1 MLPSLHQLS
10 LRPAR
15 GDEDEEEPTG
25 VLPMDKILAGTLWRQ
40 LPPEIITEIEKAY
53 QGPNDPCR
61 RSAQRV
67 CTHPVYSMN
76 HEMKNWC
83 DKYFK
88 QHCSFPPV
96 VAVPNAQFPV
106 LAPIAPFLCG
116 PHGVYNPYDSGHQR
130 QWRRQFAMFC
140 NVVYGQWGNGMATRR
155 AVFEALKSLSD
166 TMIRFPPLNN
176 LVNPNNGIQQNVFS
190 HVPHLD
196 IDWLPPSVVHIGV
209 SAFEGCS
216 GLRRLRLPEGLLMI
230 DDQAFLNCRTLEEL
244 DLPNTVHTI
253 GSLAFFNCRRLRR
266 LRLPERELGE
276 RLQTIP
282 SGMCLNCPQLERI
295 DLPNNI
301 VAISSDAFHNC
312 VSLRAIGWSS
322 SLATIERSAFRQCT
336 SLAGKVVLPGS
347 LTAFEEGAFQDCT
360 AMTAI
365 DQAREAGR
373 ESIYLIPVR
382 VCSGCTSLVEAP
394 ILLNVTTISAE
405 AFKNCVSLSSTK
417 QNPLPFS
424 SGLHRIRTEAFAGCT
439 SLQYVHVPDSV
450 VEIQFS
456 SFEGCTNLAEVRL
469 PDNRR
474 YPQGYNFLQ
483 NFTFKNSGLRT
494 IHLPSNL
501 RFVGREAFAG
511 CKQLQTITVAPHQ
524 EIPYVHDPYYPRYRE
539 VDLNLA
545 NSAFERCE
553 KLIAFM
559 TPKTHLVS
567 IKMEA
572 FKDCTS
578 LDRVAFKLCSDL
590 GARAFK
596 GCTNLKTVT
605 FYPKVGPEENAQN
618 LRFLSIGEQCFQ
630 DCEHLAAIEIP
641 DSVGFIGQDAFRA
654 CRQLKTVTLPPRI
667 AEVAVTCFKDC
678 SALEEI
684 EIPYQVRIIQSGAFD
699 LCRSLRKVT
708 FGRGPN
714 NEPPRLDLIAAFAFG
729 GCNNIEEFVLPASV
743 TRVSNFA
750 FPSNFV
756 ERGRVTEAARPE
768 GSRRIYYYDRLDDD

>member
-10 LRPAR
+10 LRPVR
-15 GDEDEEEPTG
+15 GDEEEEEPTG

-40 LPPEIITEIEKAY
+40 LPPEILAEIEKAY
-53 QGPNDPCR
+53 QDPNDPCR
-61 RSAQRV
+61 RSAQRA

-83 DKYFK
+83 DEYFK
-88 QHCSFPPV
+88 QHCFFPPV

-190 HVPHLD
+190 HVPYLD

-216 GLRRLRLPEGLLMI
+216 GLRRLRLPEGLLQI
-230 DDQAFLNCRTLEEL
+230 DGQAFLNCRNLEEL
-244 DLPNTVHTI
+244 DIPNTVHTI
-253 GSLAFFNCRRLRR
+253 DGSTFFNCQRLRR
-266 LRLPERELGE
+266 LRLPERELGR

-282 SGMCLNCPQLERI
+282 TGMCLNCPQLERI

-301 VAISSDAFHNC
+301 VTISSDAFHNC

-322 SLATIERSAFRQCT
+322 SLATIGRSAFRQCF
-336 SLAGKVVLPGS
+336 SLAGKVVLPAS
-347 LTAFEEGAFQDCT
+347 LRTLEERAFQDCT

-373 ESIYLIPVR
+373 ESIFLIPVR

-394 ILLNVTTISAE
+394 ILRNVTTISAE

-417 QNPLPFS
+417 QNPLPLAS
-424 SGLHRIRTEAFAGCT
+424 VLERIRTEAFAGCT
-439 SLQYVHVPDSV
+439 SLQYVHFPDSV
-450 VEIQFS
+450 LEIQFS

-469 PDNRR
+469 PENRR
-474 YPQGYNFLQ
+474 NPRGYNIIQ

-494 IHLPSNL
+494 IHLPSQVRL
-501 RFVGREAFAG
+501 VQREAFAG
-511 CKQLQTITVAPHQ
+511 CRQLQTITVAPHR
-524 EIPYVHDPYYPRYRE
+524 EIPYVYNLYHPRSRE
-539 VDLNLA
+539 IDLELA
-545 NSAFERCE
+545 TGAFEMCE
-553 KLIAFM
+553 RLLAFM
-559 TPKTHLVS
+559 APKTHLVS
-567 IKMEA
+567 IRTEA

-578 LDRVAFKLCSDL
+578 LDRVAFKLCKDL
-590 GARAFK
+590 GTRAFK

-605 FYPKVGPEENAQN
+605 FYPKVGAEENAQN

-641 DSVGFIGQDAFRA
+641 DSVGFIGKDAFRA
-654 CRQLKTVTLPPRI
+654 CHQLKTVTLPPRI
-667 AEVAVTCFKDC
+667 TEVAVTCFKDC

-684 EIPYQVRIIQSGAFD
+684 EIPYNVRIIQSGAFD

-714 NEPPRLDLIAAFAFG
+714 NEPPRLELIATFAFG
-729 GCNNIEEFVLPASV
+729 GCNNLEEFVLPASV
-743 TRVSNFA
+743 MRVSNFA
-750 FPSNFV
+750 FPNNFV

-768 GSRRIYYYDRLDDD
+768 GSRRILYYNHLDD